1 MKNLLLHDLY
11 IMEKRKEKYK
21 RKKFKKY
28 NFFNKKDSLFFLM
41 FVWYSNVRCFLRTVF
56 YL

>member
-28 NFFNKKDSLFFLM
+28 NFFNKKDSLFF
-41 FVWYSNVRCFLRTVF
+41 FNVCLVF
-56 YL
+56 